1 MNRFSRVFL
10 TTLMVLLIGIQQSE
24 STDKNKKSSRKRD
37 NYSQRYREMYEDY
50 AKHYPGNYHRLSNIN
65 DSDDMYKRGEFWQ
78 HGLPHGQES
87 NSNSN
92 KGTKAQPTSRGG
104 RGSRSGGG
112 GSSIDVYSLIQP
124 EYPMWIRRML
134 MANPEFNDRQ
144 IRNATH
150 SSQETLPPA
159 ENPPLDNLSFENTT
173 PPSLNRNDSQST
185 STQPLINEN
194 EISSPPS
201 IDSIIPNNL
210 DESELTTK
218 QKVVYRLIMEGDGL
232 FKRRR
237 YQAAMHEYQTAM
249 IYYPKAKPLVMRLA
263 LSHFAAGN
271 RIDAEQRLK
280 DLTLSDKTIQNFRT
294 LIASI
299 YPSRRD
305 FDYHISRLSQEI
317 ASQKKN
323 ENHSLYVMMQQII
336 KPSKLS
342 TIDYE

>member
-1 MNRFSRVFL
+1 MKWFIRVFF
-10 TTLMVLLIGIQQSE
+10 TTVMVLLIGIQQSE

-50 AKHYPGNYHRLSNIN
+50 AKHYPENYHRLSNIN

-87 NSNSN
+87 NSNNSK
-92 KGTKAQPTSRGG
+92 KGTKAPSTNRGG
-104 RGSRSGGG
+104 RSGGGGGG

-134 MANPEFNDRQ
+134 MANSEFNDRQ
-144 IRNATH
+144 IRNATN
-150 SSQETLPPA
+150 SPQETLPPV
-159 ENPPLDNLSFENTT
+159 ENPPLDNLSFENTNS
-173 PPSLNRNDSQST
+173 PFLNRNDSQSKN
-185 STQPLINEN
+185 TQLLINEN

-201 IDSIIPNNL
+201 IDSIIPNDL
-210 DESELTTK
+210 DESDLTIK

-237 YQAAMHEYQTAM
+237 FQAAMHEYQTAL
-249 IYYPKAKPLVMRLA
+249 IYYPDAKPLIMRLA
-263 LSHFAAGN
+263 LSQFAAGN

-280 DLTLSDKTIQNFRT
+280 DLTLSDETVQNFRS

-305 FDYHISRLSQEI
+305 FDYHMSRLSQEI
-317 ASQKKN
+317 ASQQ
-323 ENHSLYVMMQQII
+323 ENKESSLFAMMQTII
-336 KPSKLS
+336 NPIKIS
-342 TIDYE
+342 TMD